1 MTNSTLILKITW
13 SHTLTNE
20 LIKTARTN
28 NEIRSPRINLIIGE
42 NPPEVLSIEDA
53 RRIAEEQ
60 EMDLVEVNPNSNPP
74 LCKLMDYGKFLY
86 KKKKQEQNA
95 KKNQKQVEVKTLR
108 FGFRISEHDL
118 EIKNQQ
124 ARKFLEKGNLIKI
137 HSAGK
142 GRELAYVELAKKKV
156 EKFIANLA
164 DIATVEQQPKVTGGN
179 IHCIIKPTKK

>member
-1 MTNSTLILKITW
+1 MTYRSQIHKIIW
-13 SHTLTNE
+13 SHTLTTE

-42 NPPEVLSIEDA
+42 AAPVVMSIEEA
-53 RRIAEEQ
+53 RRVAEEQ
-60 EMDLVEVNPNSNPP
+60 EMDLVEVNPNSTPP

-118 EIKNQQ
+118 DIKNQQ

-137 HSAGK
+137 HSVGK